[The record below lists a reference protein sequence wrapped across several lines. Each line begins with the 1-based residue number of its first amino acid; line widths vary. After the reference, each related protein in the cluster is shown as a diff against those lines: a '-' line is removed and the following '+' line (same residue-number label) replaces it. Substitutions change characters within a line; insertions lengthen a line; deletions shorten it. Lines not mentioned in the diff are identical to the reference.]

1 MGKGGKGQP
10 AHAFA
15 FQGSATG
22 SSWLNPRSGHLDLA
36 GFQSAINSH
45 HLTGSRG
52 ALDSP
57 GMRDALL
64 EMTKGNNLNSSDRF
78 IGGVGMGM
86 LDGRGVSPEQAAANS
101 ARAGPR
107 TSATGASSATS
118 ARPCSR

>member
-45 HLTGSRG
+45 HVT
-52 ALDSP
+52 
-57 GMRDALL
+57 
-64 EMTKGNNLNSSDRF
+64 SSTTPWTAPAC
-78 IGGVGMGM
+78 
-86 LDGRGVSPEQAAANS
+86 GRRSW
-101 ARAGPR
+101 R
-107 TSATGASSATS
+107 
-118 ARPCSR
+118 